1 MNNFLKSLL
10 KGLLLFCSLH
20 GLCQQDSIHKIGD
33 PRLKTTAFRTFL
45 MGNNYRREW
54 LEPINV
60 LTVDLK
66 SLNINSVKEGGGKET
81 RSLRVEGNDGKKFAF
96 RSVEKFPDA
105 AIPEEFR
112 KTLVEKL
119 AQDGLSASYPYGV
132 LSMGV
137 LSTSA
142 RVPFWKNKL
151 VCIRDDSTLG
161 KYKVN

>member
-81 RSLRVEGNDGKKFAF
+81 RSLRVEGNDGKKFAKSI
-96 RSVEKFPDA
+96 RRVKSVPACRRAFSR
-105 AIPEEFR
+105 I
-112 KTLVEKL
+112 LL
-119 AQDGLSASYPYGV
+119 
-132 LSMGV
+132 
-137 LSTSA
+137 
-142 RVPFWKNKL
+142 PF
-151 VCIRDDSTLG
+151 S
-161 KYKVN
+161 